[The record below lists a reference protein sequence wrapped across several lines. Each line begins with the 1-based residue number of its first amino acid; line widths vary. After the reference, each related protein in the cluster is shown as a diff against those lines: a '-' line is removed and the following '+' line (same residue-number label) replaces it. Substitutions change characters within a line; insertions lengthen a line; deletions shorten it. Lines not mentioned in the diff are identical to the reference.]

1 MVREQMPR
9 FPIRTRLLFLFTL
22 QVALIFGV
30 GGFYLDWQLRN
41 TLEKEL
47 SSKLAGLANAAALQL
62 DTDLLI
68 NLTRGD
74 ESTRTYRNLKSRLQ
88 DFTERTAVRRIYV
101 FDRHRRRVLDSK
113 EGTLIGDEY
122 RFLPITDAEVA
133 AVFSGGTAASV
144 LFKGSDGRRYKTS
157 FVPVMQGKAVVAGLA
172 VEASAHTLESV
183 SAVRRVLLAAGV
195 FVLVSSIALGFLFSE
210 RITTPINRL
219 KTAAERIKHGDYQS
233 AIHPAG
239 KDEVGFLGQTMEE
252 MRHAIVH
259 RDTRQ
264 KAMLAGVAHEIRNPL
279 GGIELF
285 AGLLVQELQGQDAS
299 LQAQKIAKEVQN
311 LKQIVSDFLDYA
323 RPRKARKEM
332 VDIAGIFAEARTLL
346 ADELARHDVQFE
358 APAHEVSIQV
368 DPNHL
373 RQIFLNLMRNSTQ
386 AMSLPGRMRLKVESR
401 QDACLLFFWD
411 SGPGIAA
418 SLAERVFE
426 PFFTGRRDGT
436 GLGLA
441 IVRSLVE
448 ENDGQ
453 ITLEPG
459 QQKGAL
465 FRLTFQ
471 CHRTG
476 AQLETKG

>member
-1 MVREQMPR
+1 
-9 FPIRTRLLFLFTL
+9 
-22 QVALIFGV
+22 
-30 GGFYLDWQLRN
+30 
-41 TLEKEL
+41 
-47 SSKLAGLANAAALQL
+47 
-62 DTDLLI
+62 
-68 NLTRGD
+68 
-74 ESTRTYRNLKSRLQ
+74 
-88 DFTERTAVRRIYV
+88 
-101 FDRHRRRVLDSK
+101 
-113 EGTLIGDEY
+113 
-122 RFLPITDAEVA
+122 
-133 AVFSGGTAASV
+133 
-144 LFKGSDGRRYKTS
+144 
-157 FVPVMQGKAVVAGLA
+157 MQGKAVVAGLA

-252 MRHAIVH
+252 MRRAIVH